1 MDDPSLS
8 STCCPSV
15 MLLVGTGTF
24 PPPSAEHGRGGGWDG
39 QCCHEGTPT
48 VYDERTDRV
57 CMQEVRSGRKG
68 RALSCW
74 NMIDVGG

>member
-24 PPPSAEHGRGGGWDG
+24 PPPSAEHGRGGMVSVVMREHPPYMMNGPIEYA
-39 QCCHEGTPT
+39 CRRSVREGKGGLC
-48 VYDERTDRV
+48 RV
-57 CMQEVRSGRKG
+57 GT
-68 RALSCW
+68 
-74 NMIDVGG
+74 